1 MFNPSTQ
8 SHSKTPLP
16 PKSNGVEEET
26 ESNPTTPKYFVED
39 FSQQAINRGQVE
51 INFLLT
57 VVNEKTRIA
66 LEQLEAAV
74 EKLANHEKVDLKA
87 LKHAIS
93 AVHKANQ
100 KVAGPFPP
108 GCNPAVVDRPTTE

>member
-8 SHSKTPLP
+8 SHSKTPLH
-16 PKSNGVEEET
+16 PKSNGVEDET
-26 ESNPTTPKYFVED
+26 ESNPTKQKYFVED

-57 VVNEKTRIA
+57 VVNDKTRIA

-74 EKLANHEKVDLKA
+74 EKLAKHEKVDLKA
-87 LKHAIS
+87 LKDAIS
-93 AVHKANQ
+93 AVHAANQ

-108 GCNPAVVDRPTTE
+108 GCNPAAFDRPTTE